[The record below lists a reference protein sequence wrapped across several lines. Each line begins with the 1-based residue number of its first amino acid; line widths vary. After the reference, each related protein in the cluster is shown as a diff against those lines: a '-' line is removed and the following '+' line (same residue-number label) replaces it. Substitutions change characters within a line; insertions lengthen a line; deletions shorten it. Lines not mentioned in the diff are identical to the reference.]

1 MTEKNISFKFLDYN
15 SNLIFFFQLSTYK
28 GQKARRK
35 DMDFLAA
42 EFDEGFFVGAIAKD
56 FCFLTVGQ
64 SYNNMREI
72 PWFCFNQSHYRSAF
86 GTELSWML
94 NLKKSSVST
103 KICFCLYQHVSRYS
117 CRVIQ
122 L

>member
-1 MTEKNISFKFLDYN
+1 MDKKQGGKTWTFWQQN
-15 SNLIFFFQLSTYK
+15 SM
-28 GQKARRK
+28 RV
-35 DMDFLAA
+35 
-42 EFDEGFFVGAIAKD
+42 FFVGAIAKD

-94 NLKKSSVST
+94 NLKKILCKHQDLFLFISA
-103 KICFCLYQHVSRYS
+103 CFTL
-117 CRVIQ
+117 Q

>member
-1 MTEKNISFKFLDYN
+1 
-15 SNLIFFFQLSTYK
+15 
-28 GQKARRK
+28 
-35 DMDFLAA
+35 MDFLAA

-86 GTELSWML
+86 GTE
-94 NLKKSSVST
+94 
-103 KICFCLYQHVSRYS
+103 
-117 CRVIQ
+117 
-122 L
+122 

>member
-1 MTEKNISFKFLDYN
+1 
-15 SNLIFFFQLSTYK
+15 
-28 GQKARRK
+28 
-35 DMDFLAA
+35 MDFLAA
-42 EFDEGFFVGAIAKD
+42 EFDEGFFFVGAIAKD

-94 NLKKSSVST
+94 NLKKSSVSI
-103 KICFCLYQHVSRYS
+103 KICFCLLSS
-117 CRVIQ
+117 